1 MVHGC
6 MVDTE
11 LALRRQQ
18 FHVAPAMSAL
28 KYITSVDKKKKE
40 KRKKRKRKKSAIIK
54 KNYKKTH

>member
-40 KRKKRKRKKSAIIK
+40 KRKKKRKKSAIIK
-54 KNYKKTH
+54 KKL

>member
-54 KNYKKTH
+54 KKL